1 MVEIRPFKA
10 IRPNEKVAEKVAELP
25 YDAVD
30 SKEAKEYAKGNPY
43 SYFHIDKAEIDLPSD
58 LLPNNPKIYQKAAE
72 NLSKFLENGWLMKED
87 TPCYYLYQLTMG
99 EKKQTGLV
107 VCTSIDDYI
116 DEKIKKHEYTRLE
129 KERDRISHIEAC
141 DANTS
146 PTLLTYRFDEKLQEI
161 IVNWQQRHDPIYDFT
176 RYYEVRHEVWVI
188 NEPKIIN
195 EITKIF
201 ANISALYI
209 ADGHHRTESAVKVG
223 LKKREEQKESL
234 ESNYFASILF
244 PSDELTILEYNR
256 LLDVPI
262 PNDFLERLAKNFVVV
277 ESKEKKPQK
286 SGELVMYLKGK
297 WYQLMIKPEKR
308 SADLVKKLDV
318 SFLQENVFAPIFGI
332 NDVRTDERI
341 DFVGGI
347 RGPEELA
354 NRVDKGEATLA
365 FIMYPTQM
373 KDLLKVA
380 DAKKIMPPKST
391 WFEPKL
397 LSGLF
402 LHDLETKKRHN
413 FLEK

>member
-146 PTLLTYRFDEKLQEI
+146 PIFLTYRFEEKLQEI
-161 IVNWQQRHDPIYDFT
+161 IVNWQQRHAPIYDFT
-176 RYYEVRHEVWVI
+176 RYYEVRHEVWV
-188 NEPKIIN
+188 
-195 EITKIF
+195 
-201 ANISALYI
+201 S
-209 ADGHHRTESAVKVG
+209 
-223 LKKREEQKESL
+223 
-234 ESNYFASILF
+234 
-244 PSDELTILEYNR
+244 
-256 LLDVPI
+256 
-262 PNDFLERLAKNFVVV
+262 
-277 ESKEKKPQK
+277 
-286 SGELVMYLKGK
+286 
-297 WYQLMIKPEKR
+297 
-308 SADLVKKLDV
+308 
-318 SFLQENVFAPIFGI
+318 
-332 NDVRTDERI
+332 
-341 DFVGGI
+341 
-347 RGPEELA
+347 
-354 NRVDKGEATLA
+354 TL
-365 FIMYPTQM
+365 
-373 KDLLKVA
+373 
-380 DAKKIMPPKST
+380 
-391 WFEPKL
+391 
-397 LSGLF
+397 
-402 LHDLETKKRHN
+402 R
-413 FLEK
+413 